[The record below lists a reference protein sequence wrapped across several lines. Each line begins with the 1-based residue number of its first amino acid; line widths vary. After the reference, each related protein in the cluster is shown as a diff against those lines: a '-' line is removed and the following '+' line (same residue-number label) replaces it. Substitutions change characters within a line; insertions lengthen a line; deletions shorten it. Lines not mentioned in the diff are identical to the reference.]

1 MFSRNRGIHTR
12 IESPIAARQRNTS
25 RPHQVAKSVRAVRDI
40 PAGLDGTR
48 IPGGAQHDFRPFVRA
63 FPRDFGELA
72 VVADDM
78 SHPNA
83 AWPIKHWNPAVAR
96 VPRFHWHPGVQF
108 AVVVDKLALVVY
120 DQAGV
125 PGHAE
130 IVGFHDGEAA
140 PDFVLDAGVFE
151 RGDFGAFQRAH

>member
-1 MFSRNRGIHTR
+1 
-12 IESPIAARQRNTS
+12 
-25 RPHQVAKSVRAVRDI
+25 
-40 PAGLDGTR
+40 
-48 IPGGAQHDFRPFVRA
+48 
-63 FPRDFGELA
+63 
-72 VVADDM
+72 M